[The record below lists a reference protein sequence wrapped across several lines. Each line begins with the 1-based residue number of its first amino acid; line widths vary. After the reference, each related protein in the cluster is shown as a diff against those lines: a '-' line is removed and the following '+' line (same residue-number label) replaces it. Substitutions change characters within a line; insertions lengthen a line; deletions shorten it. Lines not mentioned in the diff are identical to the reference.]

1 MPLTA
6 CRHIRKMRGGAQSH
20 LLEADDGNFYIVKFQ
35 NNPQHRRILV
45 NELVS
50 AVFLKYLQISAPRA
64 EFIRVTPDFLAGNP
78 DIFIHL
84 GTQRIPVE
92 PGWHFGSR
100 HPGNPE
106 SMAVYDFVPD
116 VLLGGV
122 SNFTDFLAVLV
133 FDKWMANADGRQ
145 CVFFRALVEDWQ
157 AAVRRAFVAVMI
169 DHGFVFNG
177 PHWDFTESPMQGLYP
192 RKLVYEQVHSLADFQ
207 PWLDQVVHF
216 PEEVVDR
223 AYRQVPP
230 EWLEG
235 EEDEF
240 ERLLEKLLRRRERV
254 PDMISEAR
262 QARVNPFPNWTSS
275 HG

>member
-50 AVFLKYLQISAPRA
+50 AVFLKYLQISTPETA
-64 EFIRVTPDFLAGNP
+64 FIRLTPEFLAGNP
-78 DIFIHL
+78 DIYIHL
-84 GTQRIPVE
+84 GAKRIPVQ

-100 HPGNPE
+100 YPGDPAT
-106 SMAVYDFVPD
+106 MAVYDFVPD
-116 VLLGGV
+116 SLLGGI
-122 SNFTDFLAVLV
+122 SNPEEFRAVLV
-133 FDKWMANADGRQ
+133 FDKWMSNADGRQ
-145 CVFFRALVEDWQ
+145 CIFFRARVEDWQ
-157 AAVRRAFVAVMI
+157 AVVRKAFVAVMI

-177 PHWDFTESPMQGLYP
+177 PNWDFTESSLQGLYQ
-192 RKLVYEQVHSLADFQ
+192 RRMVYEQVRSLNDFQ
-207 PWLDQVVHF
+207 PWLDRVVHF
-216 PEEVVDR
+216 PEDVVDQ

-240 ERLLEKLLRRRERV
+240 EQLLDRLLRRRDRV
-254 PDMISEAR
+254 PDLIGEAR
-262 QARVNPFPNWTSS
+262 QARVNLFPNWK
-275 HG
+275 

>member
-6 CRHIRKMRGGAQSH
+6 CRHVRKMRGGAQSH
-20 LLEADDGNFYIVKFQ
+20 LLQADDGNFYIVKFR

-50 AVFLKYLQISAPRA
+50 AVFLKYLQISAAPA
-64 EFIRVTPDFLAGNP
+64 EFILVTPEFLAANP
-78 DIFIHL
+78 EIYIHL
-84 GTQRIPVE
+84 GNQRIPVA

-106 SMAVYDFVPD
+106 VLAVYDFVPD
-116 VLLGGV
+116 ALLGGIG
-122 SNFTDFLAVLV
+122 NLTDFLAVLV
-133 FDKWMANADGRQ
+133 FDKWMANSDGRQ
-145 CVFFRALVEDWQ
+145 CIFFRARVEDWQ
-157 AAVRRAFVAVMI
+157 AVVRKSFVAVMI

-177 PHWDFTESPMQGLYP
+177 PNWEFSDSPLQGLYP
-192 RKLVYEQVHSLADFQ
+192 RKMVYEQVHSLDDFQ

-216 PEEVVDR
+216 PEEIVDR
-223 AYRQVPP
+223 AFRQVPP

-240 ERLLEKLLRRRERV
+240 ERLLEKLLRRRARV
-254 PDMISEAR
+254 PDLIADTR
-262 QARVNPFPNWTSS
+262 KARVNPFPNWPC
-275 HG
+275 